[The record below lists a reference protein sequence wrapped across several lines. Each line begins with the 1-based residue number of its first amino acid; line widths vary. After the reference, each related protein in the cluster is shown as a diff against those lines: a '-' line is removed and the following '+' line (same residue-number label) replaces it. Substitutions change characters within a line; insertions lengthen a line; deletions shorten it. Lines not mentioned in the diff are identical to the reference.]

1 MAMTPAFRTT
11 ENARLRS
18 VRRSLGQ
25 PPITVQRFTTAG
37 HDRLQRKPETCACG
51 GGCPRCQAKSDLT
64 IGAPDDVYE
73 READAV
79 AERVMRMD
87 EVRATTISPA
97 AGDLQRRCARC
108 DHENEPPL
116 VQILS
121 AAAAPHPTAETA
133 PPSVRHVLDSPG
145 LALSP
150 VTRAYFEPRFGD
162 DFSDV
167 QVHTDALAA
176 RSAREMQAFAYTV
189 GQHIVFDTGRF
200 APETRE
206 GRHLLAHELT
216 HVRQQSGNNRGTS
229 GGYLER
235 TGRAGIIQRRV
246 RPENVTC
253 RATGL
258 RNPDLTGD
266 EVVAALQAADAEA
279 IALAQGAET
288 ALTENLDAVRA
299 GAVVDAD
306 FDTILQDELGLTL
319 TNNAHFR
326 LIQQQI
332 NRFRRVR
339 ETLES
344 GYLRY
349 MCRGS
354 TVTPISIIGC
364 EPEPCGDE
372 FASSCPGNRL
382 IVLCQAFWDEPGE
395 RAATILHEPFHIWFT
410 MERHAQN
417 ALRRADASCFESF
430 ALRVAGQDAPA
441 SCVDHTA
448 G

>member
-1 MAMTPAFRTT
+1 MAMNPAFRTA
-11 ENARLRS
+11 ENTRLRS
-18 VRRSLGQ
+18 ARRSPGQ
-25 PPITVQRFTTAG
+25 PPIMVQRFTTVG
-37 HDRLQRKPETCACG
+37 HDRLQRTPETCACG

-79 AERVMRMD
+79 AERVMRM
-87 EVRATTISPA
+87 EHTG
-97 AGDLQRRCARC
+97 AGTLQRQCASC
-108 DHENEPPL
+108 EHDDETPL
-116 VQILS
+116 VRTK
-121 AAAAPHPTAETA
+121 AAAASPPATAETA
-133 PPSVRHVLDSPG
+133 PSSVRQVLASPG
-145 LALSP
+145 RALTP
-150 VTRAYFEPRFGD
+150 ETRAYFEPRFGD
-162 DFSDV
+162 DFSGV
-167 QVHTDALAA
+167 RVHTDALAA
-176 RSAREMQAFAYTV
+176 RSARELQALAYTV
-189 GQHIVFDTGRF
+189 GGHIVFDTGRF

-229 GGYLER
+229 GGYPDR

-266 EVVAALQAADAEA
+266 EVVAALQAADADA

-288 ALTENLDAVRA
+288 ALTEHLDAVRA
-299 GAVVDAD
+299 GGAVDAD
-306 FDTILQDELGLTL
+306 FDTILQEELGLTL

-382 IVLCQAFWDEPGE
+382 IVLCQAFWDEPDE
-395 RAATILHEPFHIWFT
+395 RAPTLLHEPFHIWFA

>member
-1 MAMTPAFRTT
+1 MAMTPTFRTM
-11 ENARLRS
+11 EHLRLRS
-18 VRRSLGQ
+18 ARGSAGH
-25 PPITVQRFTTAG
+25 PPALAHRFTPVG
-37 HDRLQRKPETCACG
+37 QNRLQRKPETCACG
-51 GGCPRCQAKSDLT
+51 GGCPRCQARFDLQ
-64 IGAPDDVYE
+64 IGAPDDAYE

-79 AERVMRMD
+79 AERVMRL
-87 EVRATTISPA
+87 EHSG
-97 AGDLQRRCARC
+97 AGALQRRCASGEQ
-108 DHENEPPL
+108 DDNTPL
-116 VQILS
+116 VRTTTTASFLQ
-121 AAAAPHPTAETA
+121 ATAETA
-133 PPSVRHVLDSPG
+133 PHSVRQVLDSPG
-145 LALSP
+145 RALTSE
-150 VTRAYFEPRFGD
+150 TRDYFDPHFGD
-162 DFSDV
+162 DFSSV
-167 QVHTDALAA
+167 RVHTDALAA
-176 RSAREMQAFAYTV
+176 RSARAVQALAYTV

-200 APETRE
+200 SPQTRE
-206 GRHLLAHELT
+206 GRQLLAHELT
-216 HVRQQSGNNRGTS
+216 HVRQQSGRNPGAAGGSPDRS
-229 GGYLER
+229 GM
-235 TGRAGIIQRRV
+235 AGLIQRSV

-253 RATGL
+253 RTTGL

-266 EVVAALQAADAEA
+266 EVVAALQDADAEA

-299 GAVVDAD
+299 GGAVDAN
-306 FDTILQDELGLTL
+306 FDTILQEELGLTL

-382 IVLCQAFWDEPGE
+382 IVLCQAFWDEPDE
-395 RAATILHEPFHIWFT
+395 RASTLLHEPFHIWFA

-430 ALRVAGQDAPA
+430 ALRIAGQDAPA